1 MTASSGLNR
10 DASKTAVLRVDGAVP
25 SPRAGQLDPS
35 RSSRLR
41 RRRLKIAAVL
51 VCAVLLLVAAFVIL
65 RSNSAHADSEFV
77 YATVQRSDLAITVT
91 ERGTIESQNN
101 VDILCE
107 VEDVPGDGIN
117 GTPILWIVD
126 NGISVKKGD
135 LLVELDAA
143 PHQERLDS
151 QVLSTELARS
161 IAIQAR
167 VNYENRKSRNETS
180 EAKARLDVELAD
192 LALRQYED
200 EHGGTYQIELQNIEL
215 SIQEQEAQK
224 AIDDRNLVGMEYLFE
239 LGYKSSGDLAQARLN
254 ALRAKSGLKR
264 QNARRRELTVYDYR
278 KKRLVL
284 EGAVETARRSLEQ
297 VVVENAA
304 LLEQAEAWKESSELS
319 LKREEERL
327 SRYREQ
333 LGKCKIYSPQNGMV
347 AYYVEGGRRGGQ
359 STLIKAGTA
368 VRERQPLMS
377 IPDLSRMRV
386 KTAVHESVV
395 DRVRPGLEATIR
407 LDAFPDRIYQ
417 GTVESV
423 AVLPDPGN
431 WLSSDTKV
439 YETIVTID
447 QEVEQLKPGM
457 TAVVEIHM
465 NYLANVLCIPVQA
478 IVQRRDASWC
488 YVAERG
494 QLRRQ
499 DVVLGQTN
507 DKFVEIREG
516 LKEGDQLVL
525 NPSAVVEEG
534 PEQQQAIS
542 PEAKNADAET
552 MEITR
557 QDGDSAQSAR

>member
-1 MTASSGLNR
+1 MTTSSALNR
-10 DASKTAVLRVDGAVP
+10 DASKTAVLRVDGAAP
-25 SPRAGQLDPS
+25 SPRAGQPDPGQS
-35 RSSRLR
+35 RRLR
-41 RRRLKIAAVL
+41 RRRLGVVAVL
-51 VCAVLLLVAAFVIL
+51 VCAVLSLVAAFVSL
-65 RSNSAHADSEFV
+65 RSDSAHADSEFV
-77 YATVQRSDLAITVT
+77 YSTVQRSDLAIAVT

-107 VEDVPGDGIN
+107 VEDVQGDGIN
-117 GTPILWIVD
+117 GTPILWIID
-126 NGISVKKGD
+126 NGVSVRKGD

-151 QVLSTELARS
+151 QVLSTEQAR
-161 IAIQAR
+161 AKEIQAR
-167 VNYENRKSRNETS
+167 VNFENRKSRNETS

-200 EHGGTYQIELQNIEL
+200 EYGGTYQIELQDVEL

-224 AIDDRNLVGMEYLFE
+224 AIDDRNLVGMEYLYE
-239 LGYKSSGDLAQARLN
+239 LGYKSFGDLAQARLH
-254 ALRAKSGLKR
+254 ALRAKSGLER
-264 QNARRRELTVYDYR
+264 QNARRRELTEYDYR

-284 EGAVETARRSLEQ
+284 EGAVDTARRSLDQ

-304 LLEQAEAWKESSELS
+304 LLEQAEAWKESAELS

-347 AYYVEGGRRGGQ
+347 AYYVEGGRWGGQ
-359 STLIKAGTA
+359 SALIKAGTA

-407 LDAFPDRIYQ
+407 LDAFPDRIYR

-465 NYLANVLCIPVQA
+465 NYLANVLCVPVQA

-499 DVVLGQTN
+499 DVTLGQTN
-507 DKFVEIREG
+507 DKFVEICEG
-516 LKEGDQLVL
+516 LQEGDQLVL
-525 NPSAVVEEG
+525 NPSAVVGEG

-542 PEAKNADAET
+542 PEAKNADVEAIE
-552 MEITR
+552 
-557 QDGDSAQSAR
+557 